1 MSIAIIKEASGFI
14 LHTDYT
20 TKTQNQAISG
30 LELNIGDELSITSRA
45 KCVIEYNTGATFT
58 FQGETKKY
66 IINEADAGEGETTEL
81 KADNDIVI
89 ASGVVKE
96 DEEIRTNTMVE
107 DNEDKDEYFESLKK
121 TIKEVDNSLIPI
133 PRVVGAREGL
143 DDGSLE
149 VYPADNETIE
159 GDSLFIEYE
168 DKDGN
173 SQSVAYIKVGKDLWE
188 KKLYPI
194 VACFPNRS
202 TSGAIMIKPGE
213 IGNNTEVMVSIIKAT
228 GAAGEIARA
237 IVLDKDY
244 VADEKP
250 ASTNEEELENEI
262 YEEDKS
268 LVEDSSNEEDE
279 SDNEPDDDDLDDEAN
294 SDEDDETTSDD
305 EEPSFS
311 FTSSS
316 EVKTPDSK
324 SYTPNE
330 DDELT
335 PADEK
340 YREQRAVRQDSDY
353 EIILEDEENNEGD
366 RYIIIYLLDGTQKR
380 VTYVKNNKG
389 MWVLEEED
397 AEGVFSDSKEVRS
410 TITYYFEGLVLQN
423 LIYEPYREQEIDL
436 EPIGDDGDID
446 YKELDEFYTL
456 KGTFNKNRARIGHI
470 NGQVF
475 VGSKSTPLKFM
486 TTDPIFY
493 TFEAKIPK
501 EHLLGND
508 LFKIE
513 INYDIDDEVDV
524 NMAEREEAFFLI
536 NYEEEKEV
544 APSKPDIK
552 EEEKVEVK
560 EPEPTK
566 EEEPKQ
572 DESEQ
577 RADKKEVNPE
587 DFADLSAQ
595 TMNQEI
601 TLKGAPNNGLILLF
615 IDVEGSMP
623 RVYSIEEGV
632 IRSGEDDIGNIDGD
646 AANFIIRDMLVYPNS
661 KITIRSQFYAA

>member
-45 KCVIEYNTGATFT
+45 KCVIEYNTGATFK

-89 ASGVVKE
+89 ASGVIKE

-107 DNEDKDEYFESLKK
+107 DNEDKDEYFESLKES
-121 TIKEVDNSLIPI
+121 IKEVDNSLIPI

-143 DDGSLE
+143 DDGRLE
-149 VYPADNETIE
+149 IYPADNETIE

-173 SQSVAYIKVGKDLWE
+173 SKSVIYEKVGKNLWE
-188 KKLYPI
+188 KKPHPI
-194 VACFPNRS
+194 VPCFPNRS
-202 TSGAIMIKPGE
+202 TDGVISIKSGE

-250 ASTNEEELENEI
+250 ASTNKEELENEI

-268 LVEDSSNEEDE
+268 LVEDSSNEEELE
-279 SDNEPDDDDLDDEAN
+279 SEPDEDDDLDDEDN
-294 SDEDDETTSDD
+294 SDEDDDETTSDD
-305 EEPSFS
+305 EEQ
-311 FTSSS
+311 
-316 EVKTPDSK
+316 TPDSK

-330 DDELT
+330 DDELIHGE
-335 PADEK
+335 EK

-397 AEGVFSDSKEVRS
+397 PEGVFSDSKEVRS

-524 NMAEREEAFFLI
+524 NMAEREEAFFLV
-536 NYEEEKEV
+536 NYEEEKEKE
-544 APSKPDIK
+544 ASSKPDIK
-552 EEEKVEVK
+552 EEEKVEAK
-560 EPEPTK
+560 EPEPIR
-566 EEEPKQ
+566 EEEFKPQ
-572 DESEQ
+572 EEPEQ
-577 RADKKEVNPE
+577 NAPQKETNPE
-587 DFADLSAQ
+587 DFAHLSEE
-595 TMNQEI
+595 TINQEI

-615 IDVEGSMP
+615 IDMEGSMP

-646 AANFIIRDMLVYPNS
+646 VANFIIRDMLVYPNS

>member
-20 TKTQNQAISG
+20 TKRQNQAITG
-30 LELNIGDELSITSRA
+30 LKLNIGDELSITSRA

-66 IINEADAGEGETTEL
+66 IINEADVGEGETTEL

-89 ASGVVKE
+89 VSGVLKE
-96 DEEIRTNTMVE
+96 EEEIRTNTMVE

-143 DDGSLE
+143 DDGRLE
-149 VYPADNETIE
+149 IYPADNETIE

-173 SQSVAYIKVGKDLWE
+173 SQSVAYVKVGKNLWE
-188 KKLYPI
+188 KKAYPI

-202 TSGAIMIKPGE
+202 TDGVIAVKPGE

-228 GAAGEIARA
+228 GSAGEIARA

-244 VADEKP
+244 VTEEKP
-250 ASTNEEELENEI
+250 ASTNEEELEKEI

-268 LVEDSSNEEDE
+268 LVEDSSNEEELD
-279 SDNEPDDDDLDDEAN
+279 SEPDEDDDLDDEDN
-294 SDEDDETTSDD
+294 LDEDDDETTSDD
-305 EEPSFS
+305 EEQA
-311 FTSSS
+311 
-316 EVKTPDSK
+316 PDSK

-330 DDELT
+330 SDELT
-335 PADEK
+335 PSDEK

-366 RYIIIYLLDGTQKR
+366 RYIIIYLLNGTQKR

-456 KGTFNKNRARIGHI
+456 KGTFNKNRVRIDHI

-475 VGSKSTPLKFM
+475 VGQKSTTLKFM
-486 TTDPIFY
+486 TTNPLFY

-536 NYEEEKEV
+536 NYEEEV

-552 EEEKVEVK
+552 EEEKVK

-572 DESEQ
+572 EESEQ
-577 RADKKEVNPE
+577 KADKKEVNPE

-646 AANFIIRDMLVYPNS
+646 VANFIIRDMLVYPNS
-661 KITIRSQFYAA
+661 KITIKSQFYAA

>member
-1 MSIAIIKEASGFI
+1 
-14 LHTDYT
+14 
-20 TKTQNQAISG
+20 
-30 LELNIGDELSITSRA
+30 
-45 KCVIEYNTGATFT
+45 
-58 FQGETKKY
+58 
-66 IINEADAGEGETTEL
+66 
-81 KADNDIVI
+81 
-89 ASGVVKE
+89 
-96 DEEIRTNTMVE
+96 MVE

-121 TIKEVDNSLIPI
+121 SIKEVDNSLIPI

-149 VYPADNETIE
+149 IYPADDETIE

-168 DKDGN
+168 DKEGN

-202 TSGAIMIKPGE
+202 TDGVIMIKPGE

-244 VADEKP
+244 VTEEKP

-305 EEPSFS
+305 EEQ
-311 FTSSS
+311 
-316 EVKTPDSK
+316 TPDSK
-324 SYTPNE
+324 SNTPNE
-330 DDELT
+330 DNDELT

-389 MWVLEEED
+389 MWVLEKED
-397 AEGVFSDSKEVRS
+397 AEGIFSDSKEVRS

-475 VGSKSTPLKFM
+475 VGQKSTPLKFM
-486 TTDPIFY
+486 TTNPIFY
-493 TFEAKIPK
+493 TFEAKISK

-508 LFKIE
+508 LFRIE

-536 NYEEEKEV
+536 NYEEEKEE
-544 APSKPDIK
+544 APSKPDTK
-552 EEEKVEVK
+552 EEEKVEAK
-560 EPEPTK
+560 EPEPAK

-572 DESEQ
+572 EESEQ
-577 RADKKEVNPE
+577 RADKKKVNPE

-615 IDVEGSMP
+615 INVEGSMP

-646 AANFIIRDMLVYPNS
+646 VANFIIRDMLVYPNS
-661 KITIRSQFYAA
+661 KITIKSQFYAA

>member
-20 TKTQNQAISG
+20 TKTQNQAITG

-96 DEEIRTNTMVE
+96 EEEIRTNTMVE
-107 DNEDKDEYFESLKK
+107 DNEDKDEYFESLKES
-121 TIKEVDNSLIPI
+121 IKEVDNSLIPI

-143 DDGSLE
+143 TDGSLE
-149 VYPADNETIE
+149 IYPADDETIE

-168 DKDGN
+168 DKDGK
-173 SQSVAYIKVGKDLWE
+173 SQSVNYVKVGKNLWE

-268 LVEDSSNEEDE
+268 LVEDSSNEEELD
-279 SDNEPDDDDLDDEAN
+279 SEPDEDDEDDEDN

-305 EEPSFS
+305 EEQTPV
-311 FTSSS
+311 S
-316 EVKTPDSK
+316 EFN
-324 SYTPNE
+324 TPNE
-330 DDELT
+330 NDELIT
-335 PADEK
+335 GDEK

-366 RYIIIYLLDGTQKR
+366 RYIIIYLLNGTQKR

-436 EPIGDDGDID
+436 DPIGDDGDID
-446 YKELDEFYTL
+446 YKELDEFYLL
-456 KGTFNKNRARIGHI
+456 KGTFNKNRARIDHI

-475 VGSKSTPLKFM
+475 VGSKSTTLKFNDS
-486 TTDPIFY
+486 DPFFY
-493 TFEAKIPK
+493 TFEAQIPK

-536 NYEEEKEV
+536 NYEEEV

-552 EEEKVEVK
+552 EEEKVEAK

-646 AANFIIRDMLVYPNS
+646 VANFIIRDMLVYPNS
-661 KITIRSQFYAA
+661 KITIRSKFYAA

>member
-14 LHTDYT
+14 LHTDYI
-20 TKTQNQAISG
+20 TKTQNQAITG
-30 LELNIGDELSITSRA
+30 LELNIGDELSLTTRS
-45 KCVIEYNTGATFT
+45 KCIIEYNTGATFE
-58 FQGETKKY
+58 FQGQTKKY
-66 IINEADAGEGETTEL
+66 VINEADAGEGEATEI

-149 VYPADNETIE
+149 IYPVDNETIE

-168 DKDGN
+168 DKDGK
-173 SQSVAYIKVGKDLWE
+173 SQSVNYVKVGRDLWE

-202 TSGAIMIKPGE
+202 TDGAIIIKPGE

-237 IVLDKDY
+237 IVSDKDY
-244 VADEKP
+244 VTEEKP
-250 ASTNEEELENEI
+250 ASTNEEELEKEI

-268 LVEDSSNEEDE
+268 LVEDSSNEEELDSE
-279 SDNEPDDDDLDDEAN
+279 SDDDLDDEDN
-294 SDEDDETTSDD
+294 SDEYDETTSDD
-305 EEPSFS
+305 EEQA
-311 FTSSS
+311 
-316 EVKTPDSK
+316 PDSK
-324 SYTPNE
+324 SNTPNE

-335 PADEK
+335 HSDEK
-340 YREQRAVRQDSDY
+340 YREQRAVRQNSDY

-456 KGTFNKNRARIGHI
+456 KGTFNKNKARIGHI

-475 VGSKSTPLKFM
+475 VGSKSTPLKFI
-486 TTDPIFY
+486 TTDPIFF

-536 NYEEEKEV
+536 NYEEEV
-544 APSKPDIK
+544 APSKPDTK
-552 EEEKVEVK
+552 EEEKVEAK

-646 AANFIIRDMLVYPNS
+646 VANFIIRDMLVYPNS

>member
-20 TKTQNQAISG
+20 TKRQNQAISG

-96 DEEIRTNTMVE
+96 EEEIRTNTMVE

-121 TIKEVDNSLIPI
+121 SIKEVDNSLIPI

-143 DDGSLE
+143 DDGRLE
-149 VYPADNETIE
+149 IYPADNETIE

-173 SQSVAYIKVGKDLWE
+173 SKSVIYEKVGKNLWE
-188 KKLYPI
+188 KKPHPI
-194 VACFPNRS
+194 VPCFPNRS
-202 TSGAIMIKPGE
+202 TDGVISIKSGE

-250 ASTNEEELENEI
+250 ASTNEEELEKEI

-279 SDNEPDDDDLDDEAN
+279 SDSELDENDDEDN
-294 SDEDDETTSDD
+294 LGEDDETTSDD
-305 EEPSFS
+305 EEQ
-311 FTSSS
+311 
-316 EVKTPDSK
+316 TPDSK

-340 YREQRAVRQDSDY
+340 YREQRAVRQDNDY

-446 YKELDEFYTL
+446 YKKLDEFYTL
-456 KGTFNKNRARIGHI
+456 KGTFNKNRARIDHI

-475 VGSKSTPLKFM
+475 VGQKSTTLKFI

-536 NYEEEKEV
+536 NYEEEV

-552 EEEKVEVK
+552 EEEKVEAK
-560 EPEPTK
+560 EPEPAK

-577 RADKKEVNPE
+577 KADKKEVNPE

-646 AANFIIRDMLVYPNS
+646 VANFIIRDMLVYPNS

>member
-14 LHTDYT
+14 LHTDYI
-20 TKTQNQAISG
+20 TKTQNQAITG

-66 IINEADAGEGETTEL
+66 IINEADAGEGDTTEL

-121 TIKEVDNSLIPI
+121 SIKEVDNSLIPI

-143 DDGSLE
+143 DDGRLE
-149 VYPADNETIE
+149 IYPADNETIE

-173 SQSVAYIKVGKDLWE
+173 SQSVAYVKVGKNLWE
-188 KKLYPI
+188 KKAYPI

-202 TSGAIMIKPGE
+202 TDGVIAVKPGE

-244 VADEKP
+244 VTDEKP
-250 ASTNEEELENEI
+250 TSTNEDELEKEI

-268 LVEDSSNEEDE
+268 LVEDS
-279 SDNEPDDDDLDDEAN
+279 EPDEGEDN
-294 SDEDDETTSDD
+294 SDEDDEDNSDEDDDETTSDD
-305 EEPSFS
+305 EEQAPG
-311 FTSSS
+311 
-316 EVKTPDSK
+316 SK

-330 DDELT
+330 SDDLIT
-335 PADEK
+335 GDEK

-475 VGSKSTPLKFM
+475 VGQKSTPLKFM

-536 NYEEEKEV
+536 NYEEEV
-544 APSKPDIK
+544 APSKPDTK
-552 EEEKVEVK
+552 EEEKVEAK

-646 AANFIIRDMLVYPNS
+646 VANFIIRDMLVYPNS

>member
-20 TKTQNQAISG
+20 TKRQNQAITG

-89 ASGVVKE
+89 ASGIVKE
-96 DEEIRTNTMVE
+96 EEEIRTNTMVE

-121 TIKEVDNSLIPI
+121 SIKEVDNSLIPI

-143 DDGSLE
+143 TDGSLE
-149 VYPADNETIE
+149 IYPADNETIE

-168 DKDGN
+168 DKEGN

-250 ASTNEEELENEI
+250 ASTNEEELEKEI

-279 SDNEPDDDDLDDEAN
+279 SDSEPDEDDDLDDEDN
-294 SDEDDETTSDD
+294 SDEDDDETTSDD
-305 EEPSFS
+305 EEQ
-311 FTSSS
+311 
-316 EVKTPDSK
+316 TPDSK

-397 AEGVFSDSKEVRS
+397 AEGVFFDSKEVRS

-456 KGTFNKNRARIGHI
+456 KGTFNKNKARIGHI
-470 NGQVF
+470 NGQIF
-475 VGSKSTPLKFM
+475 VGSKSTPLKFI

-536 NYEEEKEV
+536 NYEEEKV
-544 APSKPDIK
+544 APSKPEIK
-552 EEEKVEVK
+552 EEEKVEAK
-560 EPEPTK
+560 EPEPAK

-587 DFADLSAQ
+587 DFADLSEK

-615 IDVEGSMP
+615 IDMEGSMP

-646 AANFIIRDMLVYPNS
+646 VANFIIRDMLVYPNS
-661 KITIRSQFYAA
+661 KITIKSQFYAA

>member
-20 TKTQNQAISG
+20 TKTQNQAITG

-89 ASGVVKE
+89 ASGVIKE

-107 DNEDKDEYFESLKK
+107 DNEDKDEYFESLKES
-121 TIKEVDNSLIPI
+121 IKEVDNSLIPI

-143 DDGSLE
+143 DDGRLE
-149 VYPADNETIE
+149 IYPADNETIE

-173 SQSVAYIKVGKDLWE
+173 SKSVIYEKVGKNLWE
-188 KKLYPI
+188 KKPHPI
-194 VACFPNRS
+194 VPCFPNRS
-202 TSGAIMIKPGE
+202 TDGVISIKSGE

-244 VADEKP
+244 VTEEKP

-279 SDNEPDDDDLDDEAN
+279 SDSELDENDGEDN

-305 EEPSFS
+305 EEQTPV
-311 FTSSS
+311 S
-316 EVKTPDSK
+316 ESN
-324 SYTPNE
+324 TPNE
-330 DDELT
+330 SDELIT
-335 PADEK
+335 GDEK
-340 YREQRAVRQDSDY
+340 YREQRVVRQDSDY

-456 KGTFNKNRARIGHI
+456 KGTFNKNRARIDHI

-536 NYEEEKEV
+536 NYEEEV

-552 EEEKVEVK
+552 EEEKVEAK
-560 EPEPTK
+560 EPEPAK

-646 AANFIIRDMLVYPNS
+646 VANFIIRDMLVYPNS

>member
-20 TKTQNQAISG
+20 TKTQNQAITG

-66 IINEADAGEGETTEL
+66 IINEADAGEGDTTEL

-89 ASGVVKE
+89 ASGVVKG

-107 DNEDKDEYFESLKK
+107 DNEDKDEYFESLKE
-121 TIKEVDNSLIPI
+121 TIKEVDDSLIPI

-149 VYPADNETIE
+149 IYPADNETIE

-168 DKDGN
+168 DKDGK
-173 SQSVAYIKVGKDLWE
+173 SQSVNYVKVGRDLWE

-202 TSGAIMIKPGE
+202 SDGVITVKPGE

-244 VADEKP
+244 VADEKST
-250 ASTNEEELENEI
+250 STNEEKLEKEI
-262 YEEDKS
+262 YEEDKN
-268 LVEDSSNEEDE
+268 LVEDSSNEEELD
-279 SDNEPDDDDLDDEAN
+279 SEPDEDDEDDEDN

-305 EEPSFS
+305 EEQA
-311 FTSSS
+311 
-316 EVKTPDSK
+316 PDSE

-335 PADEK
+335 PGEEK

-436 EPIGDDGDID
+436 EPIGEDGDID

-456 KGTFNKNRARIGHI
+456 KGTFNKNRARIDHI

-536 NYEEEKEV
+536 NYEEEV
-544 APSKPDIK
+544 APSKPDTK
-552 EEEKVEVK
+552 EEEKVEAK

-572 DESEQ
+572 EEPEQ
-577 RADKKEVNPE
+577 NTPKQEVNPE

-646 AANFIIRDMLVYPNS
+646 VANFIIRDMLVYPNS

>member
-14 LHTDYT
+14 LHENYI
-20 TKTQNQAISG
+20 TKTQNQAITG
-30 LELNIGDELSITSRA
+30 LELNIGDILSITSKA

-66 IINEADAGEGETTEL
+66 IINEADAGEGDTTEL

-96 DEEIRTNTMVE
+96 EEEIRTNTMVE

-143 DDGSLE
+143 TDGSLE
-149 VYPADNETIE
+149 IYPADNETIE

-168 DKDGN
+168 DKEGN

-244 VADEKP
+244 VAEEKP
-250 ASTNEEELENEI
+250 VSTKEEELENEI

-279 SDNEPDDDDLDDEAN
+279 SDSEPDDDLDDE
-294 SDEDDETTSDD
+294 DEDDETTSDD
-305 EEPSFS
+305 EEQA
-311 FTSSS
+311 
-316 EVKTPDSK
+316 PDSK

-335 PADEK
+335 SADEK

-366 RYIIIYLLDGTQKR
+366 RYIIIYLLNGTQKR

-456 KGTFNKNRARIGHI
+456 KGTFNKNRVRIGHI

-475 VGSKSTPLKFM
+475 VGQKSTPLKFM
-486 TTDPIFY
+486 TTNPLFY

-501 EHLLGND
+501 ELLLGND

-536 NYEEEKEV
+536 NYEEEKV
-544 APSKPDIK
+544 VPSKPEIK
-552 EEEKVEVK
+552 EEEKVK

-566 EEEPKQ
+566 EEEAKPREEPKQ
-572 DESEQ
+572 NAPQ
-577 RADKKEVNPE
+577 KEINPE

-646 AANFIIRDMLVYPNS
+646 VANFIIRDMLVYPNS
-661 KITIRSQFYAA
+661 KITIRSKFYAA

>member
-14 LHTDYT
+14 LHENYI
-20 TKTQNQAISG
+20 TKTQNQAITG
-30 LELNIGDELSITSRA
+30 LELNIGDILSITSKA

-121 TIKEVDNSLIPI
+121 SIKEVDNSLIPI

-143 DDGSLE
+143 DDGRLE
-149 VYPADNETIE
+149 IYPADNETTE

-173 SQSVAYIKVGKDLWE
+173 SQSVAYVKVGKNLWE
-188 KKLYPI
+188 KKAYPI

-202 TSGAIMIKPGE
+202 TDGVISIKSGE

-244 VADEKP
+244 VADKKP
-250 ASTNEEELENEI
+250 TSTNEKELEKEI
-262 YEEDKS
+262 YKEDKS

-279 SDNEPDDDDLDDEAN
+279 SDSEPDDDLDDE
-294 SDEDDETTSDD
+294 DEDDETISDD
-305 EEPSFS
+305 EEQ
-311 FTSSS
+311 
-316 EVKTPDSK
+316 TPDSE
-324 SYTPNE
+324 SYTPKE

-366 RYIIIYLLDGTQKR
+366 RYIIIYLLNGAQKR

-456 KGTFNKNRARIGHI
+456 KGTFNKNRARIDHI

-493 TFEAKIPK
+493 TFEAKIAK

-536 NYEEEKEV
+536 NYEEEV

-552 EEEKVEVK
+552 EEEKVEAK
-560 EPEPTK
+560 EPEPAK
-566 EEEPKQ
+566 EEEPKSQ
-572 DESEQ
+572 EPEQ
-577 RADKKEVNPE
+577 NAPQKETNPE
-587 DFADLSAQ
+587 DFADLSEE
-595 TMNQEI
+595 TINQEI

-615 IDVEGSMP
+615 IDMEGSMP

-646 AANFIIRDMLVYPNS
+646 VANFIIRDMLVYPNS

>member
-20 TKTQNQAISG
+20 TKRQNQAITG

-96 DEEIRTNTMVE
+96 EEEIRTNTMVE

-121 TIKEVDNSLIPI
+121 SIKEVDNSLIPI

-143 DDGSLE
+143 TDGSLE
-149 VYPADNETIE
+149 IYPADNETIE

-168 DKDGN
+168 DKEGN

-250 ASTNEEELENEI
+250 ASTNEENLENEI

-268 LVEDSSNEEDE
+268 LVEDSSNEEELD
-279 SDNEPDDDDLDDEAN
+279 SEPDDDDDLDDEDN
-294 SDEDDETTSDD
+294 SDEDDDETTSDD
-305 EEPSFS
+305 EEQA
-311 FTSSS
+311 
-316 EVKTPDSK
+316 PDSE

-410 TITYYFEGLVLQN
+410 TITYYFEGLELKD

-456 KGTFNKNRARIGHI
+456 KGTFNKNRARIDHI

-475 VGSKSTPLKFM
+475 VGQKSTPLKFM

-536 NYEEEKEV
+536 NYEEEV
-544 APSKPDIK
+544 APSKPDTKK
-552 EEEKVEVK
+552 EEEKVEAK
-560 EPEPTK
+560 EPEPAK

-577 RADKKEVNPE
+577 KADKKKVNPE
-587 DFADLSAQ
+587 DFADLFAQ

-615 IDVEGSMP
+615 IDMEGSMP

-646 AANFIIRDMLVYPNS
+646 VANFIIRDMLVYPNS

>member
-1 MSIAIIKEASGFI
+1 M
-14 LHTDYT
+14 
-20 TKTQNQAISG
+20 
-30 LELNIGDELSITSRA
+30 
-45 KCVIEYNTGATFT
+45 
-58 FQGETKKY
+58 
-66 IINEADAGEGETTEL
+66 
-81 KADNDIVI
+81 
-89 ASGVVKE
+89 
-96 DEEIRTNTMVE
+96 
-107 DNEDKDEYFESLKK
+107 
-121 TIKEVDNSLIPI
+121 
-133 PRVVGAREGL
+133 
-143 DDGSLE
+143 
-149 VYPADNETIE
+149 
-159 GDSLFIEYE
+159 
-168 DKDGN
+168 
-173 SQSVAYIKVGKDLWE
+173 
-188 KKLYPI
+188 
-194 VACFPNRS
+194 
-202 TSGAIMIKPGE
+202 
-213 IGNNTEVMVSIIKAT
+213 
-228 GAAGEIARA
+228 
-237 IVLDKDY
+237 
-244 VADEKP
+244 ADEKP

-268 LVEDSSNEEDE
+268 LVEDSSNEEYE
-279 SDNEPDDDDLDDEAN
+279 SDSEPDEGEDN
-294 SDEDDETTSDD
+294 SDEDDDETTSDD
-305 EEPSFS
+305 EEQ
-311 FTSSS
+311 
-316 EVKTPDSK
+316 TPDSE

-456 KGTFNKNRARIGHI
+456 KGTFNKNRARIDHI

-475 VGSKSTPLKFM
+475 VGSKSTTLKFM

-536 NYEEEKEV
+536 NYEEEV

-552 EEEKVEVK
+552 EEEPKQ
-560 EPEPTK
+560 
-566 EEEPKQ
+566 EEP
-572 DESEQ
+572 EQ
-577 RADKKEVNPE
+577 RADKKKINPE

-646 AANFIIRDMLVYPNS
+646 VANFIIRDMLVYPNS

>member
-1 MSIAIIKEASGFI
+1 MAIAILKEASGFI

-20 TKTQNQAISG
+20 TKTQNQAITG

-66 IINEADAGEGETTEL
+66 IINEADAGEGDTTEL

-89 ASGVVKE
+89 ASGIVKE
-96 DEEIRTNTMVE
+96 EEEIRTNTMVE
-107 DNEDKDEYFESLKK
+107 DNEDKDEYFESLKES
-121 TIKEVDNSLIPI
+121 IKEVDNSLIPI

-143 DDGSLE
+143 DDGRLE
-149 VYPADNETIE
+149 IYPADNETIE

-173 SQSVAYIKVGKDLWE
+173 SQSVAYVKVGKNLWE
-188 KKLYPI
+188 KKAYPI

-202 TSGAIMIKPGE
+202 TDGVIAVKPGE

-237 IVLDKDY
+237 IVLDKEY
-244 VADEKP
+244 VTEEKP
-250 ASTNEEELENEI
+250 ASTNEEELEKEI

-268 LVEDSSNEEDE
+268 LVEDSSNEEYE
-279 SDNEPDDDDLDDEAN
+279 SDNELDENDDEDN
-294 SDEDDETTSDD
+294 SDEDDETTSD
-305 EEPSFS
+305 EE
-311 FTSSS
+311 
-316 EVKTPDSK
+316 EQTPDGE

-456 KGTFNKNRARIGHI
+456 KGTFNKNRARIDHI

-475 VGSKSTPLKFM
+475 VGSKSTTLKFM

-536 NYEEEKEV
+536 NYEEEV
-544 APSKPDIK
+544 TPSKPDIK
-552 EEEKVEVK
+552 EEEKVK

-566 EEEPKQ
+566 EEELKQ

-646 AANFIIRDMLVYPNS
+646 VANFIIRDMLVYPNS
-661 KITIRSQFYAA
+661 KITIKSQFYAA

>member
-20 TKTQNQAISG
+20 TKTQNQAITG
-30 LELNIGDELSITSRA
+30 LELNIGDELSLTTRS
-45 KCVIEYNTGATFT
+45 KCIIEYNTGATFE
-58 FQGETKKY
+58 FQGQTRKY
-66 IINEADAGEGETTEL
+66 VINETDAGEGYTTEL

-121 TIKEVDNSLIPI
+121 SIKEVDNSLIPI

-149 VYPADNETIE
+149 IYPADNETIE

-168 DKDGN
+168 DKDGK
-173 SQSVAYIKVGKDLWE
+173 SQSVNYVKVGRDLWE

-202 TSGAIMIKPGE
+202 TDGAIIIKPGE

-244 VADEKP
+244 VIEEKP
-250 ASTNEEELENEI
+250 ASTNEEELEKEI

-268 LVEDSSNEEDE
+268 LVEDSSNEEELD
-279 SDNEPDDDDLDDEAN
+279 SEPDEGDEDDEDN

-305 EEPSFS
+305 EEQ
-311 FTSSS
+311 T
-316 EVKTPDSK
+316 TDSK

-330 DDELT
+330 DDELIT
-335 PADEK
+335 GDEK

-366 RYIIIYLLDGTQKR
+366 RYIIIYLLNGTQKR

-536 NYEEEKEV
+536 NYEEEV

-552 EEEKVEVK
+552 EEEKVKAK

-566 EEEPKQ
+566 EEEPKSQ
-572 DESEQ
+572 EEPEKNAPKQ
-577 RADKKEVNPE
+577 EVNPE

-646 AANFIIRDMLVYPNS
+646 VANFIIRDMLVYPNS

>member
-14 LHTDYT
+14 LHENYI
-20 TKTQNQAISG
+20 TKTQNQAITG
-30 LELNIGDELSITSRA
+30 LELNIGDILSITSKA

-121 TIKEVDNSLIPI
+121 SIKEVDNSLIPI

-143 DDGSLE
+143 DDGRLE
-149 VYPADNETIE
+149 IYPADNETIE

-173 SQSVAYIKVGKDLWE
+173 SKSVIYEKVGKNLWE
-188 KKLYPI
+188 KKPHPI
-194 VACFPNRS
+194 VPCFPNRS
-202 TSGAIMIKPGE
+202 TDGVISIKSGE

-244 VADEKP
+244 VTDEKST
-250 ASTNEEELENEI
+250 STNEEELENEI

-268 LVEDSSNEEDE
+268 LVEDSSNEEELD
-279 SDNEPDDDDLDDEAN
+279 SEPDEDDDLDDEDN
-294 SDEDDETTSDD
+294 SDEDDDETTSDD
-305 EEPSFS
+305 EEQA
-311 FTSSS
+311 
-316 EVKTPDSK
+316 PDSE

-536 NYEEEKEV
+536 NYEEEV

-572 DESEQ
+572 EESEQ

-646 AANFIIRDMLVYPNS
+646 IANFIIRDMLVYPNS

>member
-20 TKTQNQAISG
+20 TKRQNQAITG

-89 ASGVVKE
+89 TSGVIKE

-121 TIKEVDNSLIPI
+121 SIKEVDNSLIPI

-143 DDGSLE
+143 TDGSLE
-149 VYPADNETIE
+149 IYPADDETIE

-168 DKDGN
+168 DKDGK
-173 SQSVAYIKVGKDLWE
+173 SQSVNYVKVGKNLWE

-237 IVLDKDY
+237 IVLDKEY
-244 VADEKP
+244 AADEK
-250 ASTNEEELENEI
+250 STHINEEELENEI

-279 SDNEPDDDDLDDEAN
+279 SDSEPDDDLDDEDN
-294 SDEDDETTSDD
+294 SDEDDETTYDD
-305 EEPSFS
+305 EEQ
-311 FTSSS
+311 
-316 EVKTPDSK
+316 TPDSK
-324 SYTPNE
+324 SNTPNE
-330 DDELT
+330 SDELT

-446 YKELDEFYTL
+446 YKELDEFYIL

-486 TTDPIFY
+486 TTDPLFY

-536 NYEEEKEV
+536 NYEEEKEE

-552 EEEKVEVK
+552 EEE
-560 EPEPTK
+560 
-566 EEEPKQ
+566 PKQ
-572 DESEQ
+572 EESEQ

-646 AANFIIRDMLVYPNS
+646 VANFIIRDMLVYPNS
-661 KITIRSQFYAA
+661 KITIKSQFYAA

>member
-14 LHTDYT
+14 LHENYI

-30 LELNIGDELSITSRA
+30 LELNIGDILSITSKA

-96 DEEIRTNTMVE
+96 EEEIRTNTMVE

-121 TIKEVDNSLIPI
+121 SIKEVDNSLIPI

-143 DDGSLE
+143 DDGRLE
-149 VYPADNETIE
+149 IYPADNETIE

-168 DKDGN
+168 DKDGK
-173 SQSVAYIKVGKDLWE
+173 SQSVNYVKVGKNLWE

-202 TSGAIMIKPGE
+202 SDGVIIVKPGE

-237 IVLDKDY
+237 IVLDKNY
-244 VADEKP
+244 VTEEKP
-250 ASTNEEELENEI
+250 ASTNKEELRNEI

-268 LVEDSSNEEDE
+268 LVEDSSNEEYE
-279 SDNEPDDDDLDDEAN
+279 SDNEPDEDDDEDN
-294 SDEDDETTSDD
+294 SGEDDDETTSDD
-305 EEPSFS
+305 EDQA
-311 FTSSS
+311 
-316 EVKTPDSK
+316 PDSK

-340 YREQRAVRQDSDY
+340 YREQMAVRQDSDY

-366 RYIIIYLLDGTQKR
+366 RYIIIYLLNGTQKR

-397 AEGVFSDSKEVRS
+397 TEGVFSDSKEVRS

-456 KGTFNKNRARIGHI
+456 KGTFNKNRARIDHI

-536 NYEEEKEV
+536 NYEEEKV
-544 APSKPDIK
+544 ALSKPEIK
-552 EEEKVEVK
+552 EEEKVK

-577 RADKKEVNPE
+577 KADKKEVNPD

-646 AANFIIRDMLVYPNS
+646 VANFIIRDMLVYPNS
-661 KITIRSQFYAA
+661 KITIKSQFYAA

>member
-20 TKTQNQAISG
+20 TKTQNQAITG

-96 DEEIRTNTMVE
+96 EEEIRTNTMVE
-107 DNEDKDEYFESLKK
+107 DNEDKDEYFESLKES
-121 TIKEVDNSLIPI
+121 IKEVDNSLIPI

-143 DDGSLE
+143 TDGSLE
-149 VYPADNETIE
+149 IYPADNETIE

-250 ASTNEEELENEI
+250 ASTNEEELEKEI

-268 LVEDSSNEEDE
+268 LVEDSSNEEELD
-279 SDNEPDDDDLDDEAN
+279 SEPDEDDDLDDEDN
-294 SDEDDETTSDD
+294 SGEDDDETTSDD
-305 EEPSFS
+305 EEQ
-311 FTSSS
+311 
-316 EVKTPDSK
+316 TPDSK

-436 EPIGDDGDID
+436 EPIGDDGDIN

-475 VGSKSTPLKFM
+475 VGQKSTPLKFM
-486 TTDPIFY
+486 TTDPLFY

-536 NYEEEKEV
+536 NYEEEV

-552 EEEKVEVK
+552 KEEKVEAK
-560 EPEPTK
+560 EPEPAK

-646 AANFIIRDMLVYPNS
+646 VANFIIRDMLVYPNS
-661 KITIRSQFYAA
+661 KITIRSKFYAA

>member
-96 DEEIRTNTMVE
+96 EEEIRTNTMVE
-107 DNEDKDEYFESLKK
+107 DNEDKDEYFESLKES
-121 TIKEVDNSLIPI
+121 IKEVDNSLIPI

-143 DDGSLE
+143 DDGRLE
-149 VYPADNETIE
+149 IYPADNETIE

-173 SQSVAYIKVGKDLWE
+173 SKSVIYEKVGKNLWE
-188 KKLYPI
+188 KKPHPI
-194 VACFPNRS
+194 VPCFPNRS
-202 TSGAIMIKPGE
+202 TDGVISIKSGE

-250 ASTNEEELENEI
+250 THTDEDELEKEI

-268 LVEDSSNEEDE
+268 LVEDS
-279 SDNEPDDDDLDDEAN
+279 EPDEGEDN
-294 SDEDDETTSDD
+294 SDEDDEENSDEDDYETTSDD
-305 EEPSFS
+305 EEQA
-311 FTSSS
+311 
-316 EVKTPDSK
+316 PDSE

-536 NYEEEKEV
+536 NYEEEV
-544 APSKPDIK
+544 APSKPDTK
-552 EEEKVEVK
+552 EEEKVEAK

-646 AANFIIRDMLVYPNS
+646 VANFIIRDMLVYPNS
-661 KITIRSQFYAA
+661 KITIKSQFYAA

>member
-66 IINEADAGEGETTEL
+66 IINEADAGEEETTEL

-96 DEEIRTNTMVE
+96 EEEIRTNTMVE

-143 DDGSLE
+143 DDGRLE
-149 VYPADNETIE
+149 IYPADNETIE

-173 SQSVAYIKVGKDLWE
+173 SQSVAYVKVGKNLWE
-188 KKLYPI
+188 KKAYPI

-202 TSGAIMIKPGE
+202 TDGVIAVKPGE

-228 GAAGEIARA
+228 GAAGEIVRA

-279 SDNEPDDDDLDDEAN
+279 SDNEPDEDADLDDEDN
-294 SDEDDETTSDD
+294 SDEDDDETTSDD
-305 EEPSFS
+305 EEQA
-311 FTSSS
+311 
-316 EVKTPDSK
+316 PDSK

-335 PADEK
+335 PSDEK
-340 YREQRAVRQDSDY
+340 YREQRVVRQDSDY

-475 VGSKSTPLKFM
+475 VGSKSTPLKFI

-501 EHLLGND
+501 EHLLGKD

-536 NYEEEKEV
+536 NYEEEV
-544 APSKPDIK
+544 VPSKPDIK
-552 EEEKVEVK
+552 EEEKVE

-566 EEEPKQ
+566 EEEAKPQ
-572 DESEQ
+572 EESEQ
-577 RADKKEVNPE
+577 NAPQKETNPE
-587 DFADLSAQ
+587 DFAHLSEE
-595 TMNQEI
+595 TINQEI

-615 IDVEGSMP
+615 IDMEGSMP

-646 AANFIIRDMLVYPNS
+646 VANFIIRDMLVYPNS
-661 KITIRSQFYAA
+661 KITIKSQFYAA

>member
-20 TKTQNQAISG
+20 TKRQNQAITG

-89 ASGVVKE
+89 ASGVIKE

-121 TIKEVDNSLIPI
+121 SIKEVDNSLIPI

-143 DDGSLE
+143 DDGRLE
-149 VYPADNETIE
+149 IYPADNETIE

-173 SQSVAYIKVGKDLWE
+173 SKSVIYEKVGKNLWE
-188 KKLYPI
+188 KKPHPI
-194 VACFPNRS
+194 VPCFPNRS
-202 TSGAIMIKPGE
+202 TDGVISIKSGE

-244 VADEKP
+244 VAEEKL
-250 ASTNEEELENEI
+250 ASTNEEELEKEI

-268 LVEDSSNEEDE
+268 LVEDSSNEEELD
-279 SDNEPDDDDLDDEAN
+279 SEPDDDDLDDE
-294 SDEDDETTSDD
+294 DEDDETTSDD
-305 EEPSFS
+305 EEQ
-311 FTSSS
+311 
-316 EVKTPDSK
+316 TPVSK

-330 DDELT
+330 DDEFT

-456 KGTFNKNRARIGHI
+456 KGTFNKNRVRIGHI

-486 TTDPIFY
+486 TTDPLFY
-493 TFEAKIPK
+493 TFESKIPK

-536 NYEEEKEV
+536 NYEEEV

-646 AANFIIRDMLVYPNS
+646 VANFIIRDMLVYPNS
-661 KITIRSQFYAA
+661 KITIKSQFYAA

>member
-20 TKTQNQAISG
+20 TKTQNQAITG

-66 IINEADAGEGETTEL
+66 IINEADAGEGDTTEL

-96 DEEIRTNTMVE
+96 EEEIRTNTMVE
-107 DNEDKDEYFESLKK
+107 DNEDKDEYFESLKES
-121 TIKEVDNSLIPI
+121 IKEVDNSLIPI

-143 DDGSLE
+143 DDGRLE
-149 VYPADNETIE
+149 IYPADNETIE

-173 SQSVAYIKVGKDLWE
+173 SQSVAYVKVGKNLWE
-188 KKLYPI
+188 KKAYPI

-202 TSGAIMIKPGE
+202 IDGVIAVKPGE

-244 VADEKP
+244 VTEEKQT
-250 ASTNEEELENEI
+250 STNEEELEKEI

-268 LVEDSSNEEDE
+268 LVEDSSNEEELDSE
-279 SDNEPDDDDLDDEAN
+279 QDDDSDDEDN

-305 EEPSFS
+305 EEQ
-311 FTSSS
+311 
-316 EVKTPDSK
+316 TPDSK

-330 DDELT
+330 YDELT

-397 AEGVFSDSKEVRS
+397 AEGVFSDS
-410 TITYYFEGLVLQN
+410 ITYYFEGLVLQN

-456 KGTFNKNRARIGHI
+456 KGTFNKNRARIDHI

-475 VGSKSTPLKFM
+475 VGSKSTTLKFM
-486 TTDPIFY
+486 ATDPIFY

-536 NYEEEKEV
+536 NYEEEV

-552 EEEKVEVK
+552 EEEKVEAK
-560 EPEPTK
+560 EPEPAK

-572 DESEQ
+572 EESEQ

-646 AANFIIRDMLVYPNS
+646 VANFIIRDMLVYPNS

>member
-20 TKTQNQAISG
+20 TKRQNQAITG

-96 DEEIRTNTMVE
+96 EEEIRTNTMVE

-121 TIKEVDNSLIPI
+121 SIKEVDNSLIPI

-143 DDGSLE
+143 TDGSLE
-149 VYPADNETIE
+149 IYPADNETIE

-168 DKDGN
+168 DKEGN

-250 ASTNEEELENEI
+250 ASTNEENLENEI

-268 LVEDSSNEEDE
+268 LVEDSSNEEELD
-279 SDNEPDDDDLDDEAN
+279 SEPDDDDDLDDEDN
-294 SDEDDETTSDD
+294 SDEDDDETTSDD
-305 EEPSFS
+305 EEQA
-311 FTSSS
+311 
-316 EVKTPDSK
+316 PDSE

-397 AEGVFSDSKEVRS
+397 TEGVFSDSKEVRS
-410 TITYYFEGLVLQN
+410 TITYYFEGLELKD

-456 KGTFNKNRARIGHI
+456 KGTFNKNRARIDHI

-475 VGSKSTPLKFM
+475 VGQKSTPLKFM

-536 NYEEEKEV
+536 NYEEEV
-544 APSKPDIK
+544 APSKPDTKK
-552 EEEKVEVK
+552 EEEKVEAK
-560 EPEPTK
+560 EPEPAK

-577 RADKKEVNPE
+577 KADKKKVNPE
-587 DFADLSAQ
+587 DFADLFAQ

-615 IDVEGSMP
+615 IDMEGSMP

-646 AANFIIRDMLVYPNS
+646 VANFIIRDMLVYPNS

>member
-81 KADNDIVI
+81 KADNDVVI
-89 ASGVVKE
+89 ASGVIKE

-107 DNEDKDEYFESLKK
+107 DNEDKDEYFESLKES
-121 TIKEVDNSLIPI
+121 IKEVDNSLIPI

-143 DDGSLE
+143 DDGRLE
-149 VYPADNETIE
+149 IYPADNETIE

-173 SQSVAYIKVGKDLWE
+173 SKSVIYEKVGKNLWE
-188 KKLYPI
+188 KKPHPI
-194 VACFPNRS
+194 VPCFPNRS
-202 TSGAIMIKPGE
+202 TDGVISIKSGE

-244 VADEKP
+244 VTEEKP

-268 LVEDSSNEEDE
+268 LVEDSSNEEELD
-279 SDNEPDDDDLDDEAN
+279 SEPDDDDSDDEDN
-294 SDEDDETTSDD
+294 SDEDDDETTSDD
-305 EEPSFS
+305 EEQ
-311 FTSSS
+311 
-316 EVKTPDSK
+316 TPDSE
-324 SYTPNE
+324 SNTPNE

-389 MWVLEEED
+389 MWVLEEEN

-456 KGTFNKNRARIGHI
+456 KGTFNKNRARIDHI

-475 VGSKSTPLKFM
+475 VGQKSTPLKFI

-493 TFEAKIPK
+493 TFEAKILK

-524 NMAEREEAFFLI
+524 NMAEREEAFFLV
-536 NYEEEKEV
+536 NYEEEV
-544 APSKPDIK
+544 TPSKPDIK
-552 EEEKVEVK
+552 EEESIEVK
-560 EPEPTK
+560 APESIK

-572 DESEQ
+572 EESEQ

-646 AANFIIRDMLVYPNS
+646 VANFIIRDMLVYPNS

>member
-1 MSIAIIKEASGFI
+1 MAIAILKEASGFI

-89 ASGVVKE
+89 ASGVIKE

-121 TIKEVDNSLIPI
+121 SIKEVDNSLIPI

-143 DDGSLE
+143 TDGSLE
-149 VYPADNETIE
+149 IYPADDETIE

-168 DKDGN
+168 DKDGK
-173 SQSVAYIKVGKDLWE
+173 SQSVNYVKVGKNLWE

-237 IVLDKDY
+237 IVLDKEY
-244 VADEKP
+244 AADEKST
-250 ASTNEEELENEI
+250 STNEEELEKEI

-279 SDNEPDDDDLDDEAN
+279 SDSEPNDDLDDEDN
-294 SDEDDETTSDD
+294 SDEDDDETTSDD
-305 EEPSFS
+305 EEQA
-311 FTSSS
+311 
-316 EVKTPDSK
+316 PDSK

-366 RYIIIYLLDGTQKR
+366 RYIIIYLLNGTQKR

-410 TITYYFEGLVLQN
+410 TITYYFEGLELKD

-446 YKELDEFYTL
+446 YKELDDFYIL

-501 EHLLGND
+501 EHLLSND

-536 NYEEEKEV
+536 NYEEEV

-552 EEEKVEVK
+552 EEEKVK

-566 EEEPKQ
+566 EEETKSQEP
-572 DESEQ
+572 EQ
-577 RADKKEVNPE
+577 NAPQKETNPE
-587 DFADLSAQ
+587 DFAHLSEE
-595 TMNQEI
+595 TINQEI

-615 IDVEGSMP
+615 IDMEGSMP

-646 AANFIIRDMLVYPNS
+646 VANFIIRDMLVYPNS
-661 KITIRSQFYAA
+661 KITIKSQFYAA

>member
-20 TKTQNQAISG
+20 TKTQNQSITG

-89 ASGVVKE
+89 ASGVIKE

-107 DNEDKDEYFESLKK
+107 DNEDKDEYFESLKES
-121 TIKEVDNSLIPI
+121 IKEVDNSLIPI

-143 DDGSLE
+143 TDGSLE
-149 VYPADNETIE
+149 IYPADSETIE

-168 DKDGN
+168 DKDGK
-173 SQSVAYIKVGKDLWE
+173 SQSVNYVKVGKNLWE

-244 VADEKP
+244 VTEEKP
-250 ASTNEEELENEI
+250 ASTNEEELEKEI
-262 YEEDKS
+262 YEEDKI

-279 SDNEPDDDDLDDEAN
+279 SDIEPDEDADLDDEDN
-294 SDEDDETTSDD
+294 SDEDDETASDY
-305 EEPSFS
+305 EEQ
-311 FTSSS
+311 
-316 EVKTPDSK
+316 TPDSE

-536 NYEEEKEV
+536 NYEEEV

-560 EPEPTK
+560 EPEPAK

-572 DESEQ
+572 EESEQ
-577 RADKKEVNPE
+577 KADKKEVNPE

-646 AANFIIRDMLVYPNS
+646 VANFIIRDMLVYPNS

>member
-20 TKTQNQAISG
+20 TKTQNQAITG

-121 TIKEVDNSLIPI
+121 SIKDVDDSLIPI

-143 DDGSLE
+143 DDGRLE
-149 VYPADNETIE
+149 IYPADNETIE

-173 SQSVAYIKVGKDLWE
+173 SKSVIYEKVGKNLWE
-188 KKLYPI
+188 KKPHPI
-194 VACFPNRS
+194 VPCFPNRS
-202 TSGAIMIKPGE
+202 TDGVISIKSGE

-244 VADEKP
+244 VAYEKP
-250 ASTNEEELENEI
+250 ASTNEEELEKEI

-279 SDNEPDDDDLDDEAN
+279 SDIEPDEDADLDDEDN

-305 EEPSFS
+305 EEQ
-311 FTSSS
+311 
-316 EVKTPDSK
+316 TPDSE
-324 SYTPNE
+324 SNTPNE
-330 DDELT
+330 SDELT
-335 PADEK
+335 PSDEK

-366 RYIIIYLLDGTQKR
+366 RYIIIYLLNGTQKR
-380 VTYVKNNKG
+380 VTYIKNNKG
-389 MWVLEEED
+389 MWVLEEEED
-397 AEGVFSDSKEVRS
+397 AEGVFSDSKEVRN

-446 YKELDEFYTL
+446 YKELNEFYTL
-456 KGTFNKNRARIGHI
+456 KGTFNKNRTRIGHI

-486 TTDPIFY
+486 TTDPLFY

-536 NYEEEKEV
+536 NYEEEKV
-544 APSKPDIK
+544 APNKPDIK
-552 EEEKVEVK
+552 EEEKVE
-560 EPEPTK
+560 EPEPAK

-572 DESEQ
+572 EESEQ

-646 AANFIIRDMLVYPNS
+646 VANFIIRDMLVYPNS

>member
-20 TKTQNQAISG
+20 TKTQNQAITG
-30 LELNIGDELSITSRA
+30 LELNIGDELSLTTRS
-45 KCVIEYNTGATFT
+45 KCIIEYNTGATFE
-58 FQGETKKY
+58 FQGQTKKY
-66 IINEADAGEGETTEL
+66 VINEADAGEGEITEI

-121 TIKEVDNSLIPI
+121 SIKEVDNSLIPI

-143 DDGSLE
+143 TDGSLE
-149 VYPADNETIE
+149 IYPADNETIE

-168 DKDGN
+168 DKDGK
-173 SQSVAYIKVGKDLWE
+173 SQSVNYVKVGRDLWE

-202 TSGAIMIKPGE
+202 TDGAIIIKPGE

-237 IVLDKDY
+237 IVSDKDY
-244 VADEKP
+244 VTEEKP
-250 ASTNEEELENEI
+250 ASTNEEELEKEI

-268 LVEDSSNEEDE
+268 LVEDSSNEEELDSE
-279 SDNEPDDDDLDDEAN
+279 SDDDLDDEDN
-294 SDEDDETTSDD
+294 SDEYDETTSDD
-305 EEPSFS
+305 EEQA
-311 FTSSS
+311 
-316 EVKTPDSK
+316 PDSK
-324 SYTPNE
+324 SNTPNE

-335 PADEK
+335 HSDEK

-397 AEGVFSDSKEVRS
+397 TEGVFSDSKEVRS
-410 TITYYFEGLVLQN
+410 TITYYFEGLELKD

-456 KGTFNKNRARIGHI
+456 KGTFNKNRARIDHI

-475 VGSKSTPLKFM
+475 VGQKSTTLKFM
-486 TTDPIFY
+486 ATDPIFY

-536 NYEEEKEV
+536 NYEEEKV
-544 APSKPDIK
+544 APSKSEIK
-552 EEEKVEVK
+552 EEEKVK

-566 EEEPKQ
+566 EEEAKPQ
-572 DESEQ
+572 EEPEQ
-577 RADKKEVNPE
+577 NAPQKETNPE
-587 DFADLSAQ
+587 DFAHLSEE
-595 TMNQEI
+595 TINQEI

-615 IDVEGSMP
+615 IDMEGSMP

-632 IRSGEDDIGNIDGD
+632 IRSGDDDIGNIDGD
-646 AANFIIRDMLVYPNS
+646 VANFIVRDMLVYPNS

>member
-20 TKTQNQAISG
+20 TKTQNQAITG
-30 LELNIGDELSITSRA
+30 LELNIGDELSLTTRS
-45 KCVIEYNTGATFT
+45 KCIIEYNTGATFE
-58 FQGETKKY
+58 FQGQTRKY
-66 IINEADAGEGETTEL
+66 VINEADAGEGYTTEL

-121 TIKEVDNSLIPI
+121 SIKEVDDSLIPI

-143 DDGSLE
+143 DDGRLE
-149 VYPADNETIE
+149 IYPVDNETIE

-168 DKDGN
+168 DKNGN
-173 SQSVAYIKVGKDLWE
+173 SQSVAYVKVGKNLWE
-188 KKLYPI
+188 KKAYPI

-202 TSGAIMIKPGE
+202 TDGVIAVKPGE

-244 VADEKP
+244 VAEKKP

-279 SDNEPDDDDLDDEAN
+279 SDSEPDEDDDLDDEDN

-305 EEPSFS
+305 EEQA
-311 FTSSS
+311 
-316 EVKTPDSK
+316 PDSK

-330 DDELT
+330 SDELT
-335 PADEK
+335 PSDEK

-366 RYIIIYLLDGTQKR
+366 RYIIIYLLNGTQKR

-397 AEGVFSDSKEVRS
+397 TEGVFSDSKEVRS
-410 TITYYFEGLVLQN
+410 TITYYFEGLELKD

-456 KGTFNKNRARIGHI
+456 KGTFNKNRARIDHI

-475 VGSKSTPLKFM
+475 VGQKSTTLKFM
-486 TTDPIFY
+486 ATDPIFY

-536 NYEEEKEV
+536 NYEEEKV
-544 APSKPDIK
+544 APSEPEIK
-552 EEEKVEVK
+552 EEEKVK

-566 EEEPKQ
+566 EEEAKQ
-572 DESEQ
+572 EESEQ
-577 RADKKEVNPE
+577 NAPRKEINPE
-587 DFADLSAQ
+587 DFTHLSEE
-595 TMNQEI
+595 TINQEI

-615 IDVEGSMP
+615 IDMEGSMP

-632 IRSGEDDIGNIDGD
+632 IRSGDDDIGNIDGD
-646 AANFIIRDMLVYPNS
+646 VANFIVRDMLVYPNS
-661 KITIRSQFYAA
+661 KITIKSQFFAA

>member
-89 ASGVVKE
+89 ASGVIKE
-96 DEEIRTNTMVE
+96 EEEIRTNTMVE

-121 TIKEVDNSLIPI
+121 SIKEVDNSLIPI

-143 DDGSLE
+143 DDGRLE
-149 VYPADNETIE
+149 IYPADNETIE

-173 SQSVAYIKVGKDLWE
+173 SKSVIYEKVGKNLWE
-188 KKLYPI
+188 KKPHPI
-194 VACFPNRS
+194 VPCFPNRS
-202 TSGAIMIKPGE
+202 TDGVISIKSGE

-268 LVEDSSNEEDE
+268 LVEDSSNEEELDSELDE
-279 SDNEPDDDDLDDEAN
+279 DDEDN
-294 SDEDDETTSDD
+294 SDEDDNETTSDD
-305 EEPSFS
+305 EEQ
-311 FTSSS
+311 
-316 EVKTPDSK
+316 TPDSE
-324 SYTPNE
+324 YNTPNE
-330 DDELT
+330 DDELIT
-335 PADEK
+335 GDEK

-366 RYIIIYLLDGTQKR
+366 RYIIIYLLNGTQKR

-397 AEGVFSDSKEVRS
+397 TEGVFSDSKEVRS
-410 TITYYFEGLVLQN
+410 TITYYFEGLELKD

-446 YKELDEFYTL
+446 YKELNEFYTL

-486 TTDPIFY
+486 TTNPLFY

-536 NYEEEKEV
+536 NYEEEKEETT
-544 APSKPDIK
+544 SKPDIK
-552 EEEKVEVK
+552 EEEKVEIK

-566 EEEPKQ
+566 GEEPKQ

-646 AANFIIRDMLVYPNS
+646 VANFIIRDMLVYPNS

>member
-89 ASGVVKE
+89 ASGVIKE

-121 TIKEVDNSLIPI
+121 SIKEVDNSLIPI

-143 DDGSLE
+143 DDGRLE
-149 VYPADNETIE
+149 IYPADNETIE

-173 SQSVAYIKVGKDLWE
+173 SKSVIYEKVGKNLWE
-188 KKLYPI
+188 KKPHPI
-194 VACFPNRS
+194 VPCFPNRS
-202 TSGAIMIKPGE
+202 TDGVISIKSGE

-250 ASTNEEELENEI
+250 ASTNEEELEKEI

-268 LVEDSSNEEDE
+268 LVEDSSNEEE
-279 SDNEPDDDDLDDEAN
+279 LNSEPDEDNDLDDEDN
-294 SDEDDETTSDD
+294 SDEDDDETTSDD
-305 EEPSFS
+305 EEQA
-311 FTSSS
+311 
-316 EVKTPDSK
+316 PDSE

-335 PADEK
+335 PSDEK

-475 VGSKSTPLKFM
+475 VGQKSTPLKFI
-486 TTDPIFY
+486 TTNPLFY

-536 NYEEEKEV
+536 NYEEEV
-544 APSKPDIK
+544 APSKPDTK
-552 EEEKVEVK
+552 EEEKVEAK
-560 EPEPTK
+560 EPEPTKEEEPK

-646 AANFIIRDMLVYPNS
+646 VANFIIRDMLVYPNS

>member
-14 LHTDYT
+14 LHENYI

-30 LELNIGDELSITSRA
+30 LELNIGDILSITSKA

-96 DEEIRTNTMVE
+96 EEEIRTNTMVE
-107 DNEDKDEYFESLKK
+107 DNEDKDEYFESLKES
-121 TIKEVDNSLIPI
+121 IKEVDNSLIPI

-143 DDGSLE
+143 TDGSLE
-149 VYPADNETIE
+149 IYPADNETIE

-168 DKDGN
+168 DKEGN

-244 VADEKP
+244 VTEEKP
-250 ASTNEEELENEI
+250 ASTNEEELEKEI

-268 LVEDSSNEEDE
+268 LVENSSNEEYE
-279 SDNEPDDDDLDDEAN
+279 SDSELDENDDEDN
-294 SDEDDETTSDD
+294 SDEDDKTTSD
-305 EEPSFS
+305 EE
-311 FTSSS
+311 
-316 EVKTPDSK
+316 EQTPDSK
-324 SYTPNE
+324 SYTPKE
-330 DDELT
+330 DDENDALT

-410 TITYYFEGLVLQN
+410 TITYYFEGLELKD

-456 KGTFNKNRARIGHI
+456 KGTFNKNRARIDHI

-536 NYEEEKEV
+536 NYEEEV

-552 EEEKVEVK
+552 EEEKVEAK
-560 EPEPTK
+560 EPEPIR
-566 EEEPKQ
+566 EEESKPQ
-572 DESEQ
+572 EELEQ
-577 RADKKEVNPE
+577 NAPQKEVNPE

-646 AANFIIRDMLVYPNS
+646 VANFIIRDMLVYPNS

>member
-20 TKTQNQAISG
+20 TKTQNQAITG

-121 TIKEVDNSLIPI
+121 SIKEVDNSLIPI

-143 DDGSLE
+143 DDGRLE
-149 VYPADNETIE
+149 IYPADNETIE

-173 SQSVAYIKVGKDLWE
+173 SKSVIYEKVGKNLWE
-188 KKLYPI
+188 KKPHPI
-194 VACFPNRS
+194 VPCFPNRS
-202 TSGAIMIKPGE
+202 TDGVISIKSGE

-237 IVLDKDY
+237 IVLDKEY
-244 VADEKP
+244 AADEKST
-250 ASTNEEELENEI
+250 STNEEELEKEI

-268 LVEDSSNEEDE
+268 LVEDSSNEEYE
-279 SDNEPDDDDLDDEAN
+279 SNSEPDDDDLDDEDN
-294 SDEDDETTSDD
+294 SDEDDDETTSDD
-305 EEPSFS
+305 EEQA
-311 FTSSS
+311 
-316 EVKTPDSK
+316 PDSK
-324 SYTPNE
+324 SYTPNK
-330 DDELT
+330 DDELI

-366 RYIIIYLLDGTQKR
+366 RYIIIYLLNGTQKR

-486 TTDPIFY
+486 TTDPLFY

-524 NMAEREEAFFLI
+524 NMDEREEAFFLI
-536 NYEEEKEV
+536 NYEEEV

-552 EEEKVEVK
+552 EEEKVEAK
-560 EPEPTK
+560 EPEPAK

-577 RADKKEVNPE
+577 KADKKEVNPE

-646 AANFIIRDMLVYPNS
+646 VANFIIRDMLVYPNS
-661 KITIRSQFYAA
+661 KITIRSKFYAA

>member
-20 TKTQNQAISG
+20 TKTQNQAITG

-96 DEEIRTNTMVE
+96 EEEIRTNTMVE
-107 DNEDKDEYFESLKK
+107 DNEDKDEYFESLKES
-121 TIKEVDNSLIPI
+121 IKEVDNSLIPI

-143 DDGSLE
+143 TDGSLE
-149 VYPADNETIE
+149 IYPADNETIE

-250 ASTNEEELENEI
+250 ASTNEEELEKEI

-268 LVEDSSNEEDE
+268 LVEDSSNEEELD
-279 SDNEPDDDDLDDEAN
+279 SEPDEDDDLDDEDN
-294 SDEDDETTSDD
+294 SGEDDDETTSDD
-305 EEPSFS
+305 EEQ
-311 FTSSS
+311 
-316 EVKTPDSK
+316 TPDSK

-423 LIYEPYREQEIDL
+423 LIYEP
-436 EPIGDDGDID
+436 
-446 YKELDEFYTL
+446 
-456 KGTFNKNRARIGHI
+456 
-470 NGQVF
+470 
-475 VGSKSTPLKFM
+475 
-486 TTDPIFY
+486 
-493 TFEAKIPK
+493 
-501 EHLLGND
+501 
-508 LFKIE
+508 
-513 INYDIDDEVDV
+513 
-524 NMAEREEAFFLI
+524 
-536 NYEEEKEV
+536 
-544 APSKPDIK
+544 
-552 EEEKVEVK
+552 
-560 EPEPTK
+560 
-566 EEEPKQ
+566 
-572 DESEQ
+572 
-577 RADKKEVNPE
+577 
-587 DFADLSAQ
+587 
-595 TMNQEI
+595 
-601 TLKGAPNNGLILLF
+601 
-615 IDVEGSMP
+615 
-623 RVYSIEEGV
+623 
-632 IRSGEDDIGNIDGD
+632 
-646 AANFIIRDMLVYPNS
+646 
-661 KITIRSQFYAA
+661 

>member
-20 TKTQNQAISG
+20 TKTQNQAITG

-66 IINEADAGEGETTEL
+66 IINEADAGEGEITEL
-81 KADNDIVI
+81 KADNDIII

-96 DEEIRTNTMVE
+96 EEEIRTNTMVE
-107 DNEDKDEYFESLKK
+107 DNEDKDEYFESLKES
-121 TIKEVDNSLIPI
+121 IKEVDNSLIPI

-143 DDGSLE
+143 DDGRLE
-149 VYPADNETIE
+149 IYPTDNETIE

-168 DKDGN
+168 DEDGK
-173 SQSVAYIKVGKDLWE
+173 SKSVIYEKVGKNLWE
-188 KKLYPI
+188 KKPHPI
-194 VACFPNRS
+194 VPCFPNRS
-202 TSGAIMIKPGE
+202 TDGVISIKPGE

-250 ASTNEEELENEI
+250 TSTNEEELEKEI

-268 LVEDSSNEEDE
+268 LVEDSSNEEYE
-279 SDNEPDDDDLDDEAN
+279 SDSEPDDDDLDDEDN
-294 SDEDDETTSDD
+294 SDEDDDETTSDD
-305 EEPSFS
+305 EEQ
-311 FTSSS
+311 
-316 EVKTPDSK
+316 TPATESN
-324 SYTPNE
+324 TPNE

-335 PADEK
+335 PAAEK

-410 TITYYFEGLVLQN
+410 TITYYFEGLMLQN

-456 KGTFNKNRARIGHI
+456 KGTFNKNRARIDHI

-475 VGSKSTPLKFM
+475 VGQKSTTLKFM
-486 TTDPIFY
+486 ATDPIFY

-536 NYEEEKEV
+536 NYEEEKV
-544 APSKPDIK
+544 APSKPEIK
-552 EEEKVEVK
+552 EEEKVEAK
-560 EPEPTK
+560 EPEPAK

-646 AANFIIRDMLVYPNS
+646 VANFIIRDMLVYPNS
-661 KITIRSQFYAA
+661 KITIKSQFYAA